1 MERGVP
7 FKMKILDRYIF
18 KEIFFPFVIALV
30 ALTFVAFLAF
40 SREIGW
46 LLELIVRQSATTSE
60 IWALSVAILP
70 NVLTFTIPMAVLV
83 GILTGFGR
91 MSSDSEAIAFR
102 ASGLSMIRLLG
113 PVLLLGLLTFAAN
126 LAMTVR
132 VGPNAAAHL
141 RDLKYEIIA
150 RQATLDIKPKVFN
163 ESIPNIVLYVQ
174 NIAREGL
181 NGQGIL
187 LADMTHPDQT
197 PITFAK
203 SGTLMKDAEHH

>member
-1 MERGVP
+1 MCHRNETRMDIMMQNMVSDFRAKRAKRKPGRSASP
-7 FKMKILDRYIF
+7 LGRSQIMKTLDRYIF
-18 KEIFFPFVIALV
+18 REVFFPSLIALA

-102 ASGLSMIRLLG
+102 ASGISMVRLLG
-113 PVLLLGLLTFAAN
+113 PVFVLGLIAFAAN
-126 LAMTVR
+126 LAVAVR
-132 VGPNAAAHL
+132 IGPSTAARL

-150 RQATLDIKPKVFN
+150 KQVSLEIKPRVFN
-163 ESIPNIVLYVQ
+163 ESITNFVLYVQ
-174 NIAREGL
+174 NIAREG
-181 NGQGIL
+181 
-187 LADMTHPDQT
+187 
-197 PITFAK
+197 
-203 SGTLMKDAEHH
+203 